1 MLKQKEKLFGRS
13 LFTLKEENIIMALR
27 RKKGLF
33 YIFVQLSNYLTLPS
47 DLKRIFFSLEE
58 GVFLFNSKDEII
70 EANSKGKKIYQLK
83 DCKLYDFI
91 HCLLHNQQQ
100 EEREEIWENIKKRK
114 DEVTFECFLE
124 GRAYLVTIF
133 FVYNLENSHVYTNVV
148 IHETTKE
155 KELQLELQ
163 KQNDMLFR
171 SIEMY
176 KKQLQIINT
185 LEEERARL
193 QLLQTIQNS
202 ILVRVEDVMNQVH
215 VLRMNENFDEETWQ
229 LQLNNLAE
237 DIRKII
243 LEVRTSVLNLKV

>member
-1 MLKQKEKLFGRS
+1 
-13 LFTLKEENIIMALR
+13 MALR
-27 RKKGLF
+27 RKKSLF
-33 YIFVQLSNYLTLPS
+33 YMFLQLSSNLTLPS
-47 DLKRIFFSLEE
+47 DLRRILISLEE

-83 DCKLYDFI
+83 DFKLYDLI
-91 HCLLHNQQQ
+91 HYLLHNHTR
-100 EEREEIWENIKKRK
+100 EEREEIWANIKKCK
-114 DEVTFECFLE
+114 DEVTFEYFLE

-133 FVYNLENSHVYTNVV
+133 FIYNLKKIHIYTNVI
-148 IHETTKE
+148 IHEATKE

-163 KQNDMLFR
+163 KRNDTLFR

-215 VLRMNENFDEETWQ
+215 ELRMNENFDEETWQ

-237 DIRKII
+237 EIRKII
-243 LEVRTSVLNLKV
+243 LEVRTSVINLKV